1 MNAALASQW
10 QQARA
15 EWNANPRLRWGALAI
30 AVILFLYLCMLLVE
44 WRADL
49 QQRYQQRSLQLYK
62 VAALTGQDQWLLRA
76 ESASTVQKALQAEI
90 PRASSIGLA
99 QAEVQTTIRQLLTA
113 FGPKLSTDARPPAQV
128 TGQPGVWR
136 LPVTIR
142 GVLTQAQL
150 TSILNRVESSDRL
163 VVIDELTIGFV
174 ERMPNITMTITA
186 YYRVDAPRGTDN
198 ARP

>member
-1 MNAALASQW
+1 MTAALASQW

-142 GVLTQAQL
+142 GVLTPAGRHRRADHRFRRADAEHHDDDHGL
-150 TSILNRVESSDRL
+150 LPGRC
-163 VVIDELTIGFV
+163 
-174 ERMPNITMTITA
+174 
-186 YYRVDAPRGTDN
+186 APRERQCASLT
-198 ARP
+198 

>member
-10 QQARA
+10 QQARN

-76 ESASTVQKALQAEI
+76 ESASTVQKALTVNQAI
-90 PRASSIGLA
+90 QLYHDMLA
-99 QAEVQTTIRQLLTA
+99 RRT
-113 FGPKLSTDARPPAQV
+113 RPAGSVAAGYRGWNRRPA
-128 TGQPGVWR
+128 PGR
-136 LPVTIR
+136 R
-142 GVLTQAQL
+142 
-150 TSILNRVESSDRL
+150 
-163 VVIDELTIGFV
+163 
-174 ERMPNITMTITA
+174 
-186 YYRVDAPRGTDN
+186 
-198 ARP
+198 

>member
-1 MNAALASQW
+1 MTAALASQW

-76 ESASTVQKALQAEI
+76 ESATRA
-90 PRASSIGLA
+90 PRRASSPASAAPIPLDA
-99 QAEVQTTIRQLLTA
+99 PISQT
-113 FGPKLSTDARPPAQV
+113 
-128 TGQPGVWR
+128 R
-136 LPVTIR
+136 LPN
-142 GVLTQAQL
+142 QF
-150 TSILNRVESSDRL
+150 TSF
-163 VVIDELTIGFV
+163 GF
-174 ERMPNITMTITA
+174 IA
-186 YYRVDAPRGTDN
+186 
-198 ARP
+198 